1 MKDDPQG
8 SSSEAIFSK
17 LKLAEKLLEI
27 RKIKNNPEK
36 KTFSPYE
43 SLDLPPSTA
52 II

>member
-36 KTFSPYE
+36 KKLFH
-43 SLDLPPSTA
+43 LMKV
-52 II
+52 